1 MILGRLAS
9 LARDSWLGRVA
20 AQVLDQSR
28 IEVRAAQEVK
38 LEAVKEAAAAE
49 VSEAI
54 KDAKTPAEKIAIA
67 DQIIAE
73 NAPKPSDD
81 APSARSAAS
90 ATKP

>member
-1 MILGRLAS
+1 M
-9 LARDSWLGRVA
+9 A
-20 AQVLDQSR
+20 AD
-28 IEVRAAQEVK
+28 A
-38 LEAVKEAAAAE
+38 LEARAQATADKILEAAAAE